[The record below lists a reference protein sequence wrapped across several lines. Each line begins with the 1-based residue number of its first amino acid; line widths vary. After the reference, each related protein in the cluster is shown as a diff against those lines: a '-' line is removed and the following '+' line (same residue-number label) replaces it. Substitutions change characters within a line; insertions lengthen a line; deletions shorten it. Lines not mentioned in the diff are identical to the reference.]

1 MVSLRSALKATNCA
15 VENMMPEDD
24 DPNICPACHK
34 RFKTSCGVQSHLQT
48 AKSCT
53 WYKKGKLKA
62 LIMPGQF
69 DEAVLFQDLP
79 EAETLPDGLPEEED
93 NVEAYEVM
101 EDFHERIL
109 ELIPP
114 DDDFD
119 ADAPGPSQ
127 QSPSSSPRDT
137 SPPPE
142 NDDRFVEEHPTA
154 GHHIRVVPTLHE
166 RWKKLFGGEDLEE
179 DLEGVEG
186 VESAMD
192 VDIDMEDK
200 FAPFASELDWRVA
213 RWAVQEGIG
222 HKSFDRLMAIPGVG
236 TTISYVIITF
246 DDPILSGS

>member
-1 MVSLRSALKATNCA
+1 
-15 VENMMPEDD
+15 MPEDD

-34 RFKTSCGVQSHLQT
+34 RFKTSGGVQSHLQT

-62 LIMPGQF
+62 LHMPGQF

-79 EAETLPDGLPEEED
+79 EAETLPDGLPDDED
-93 NVEAYEVM
+93 NIEPYEVM
-101 EDFHERIL
+101 DDFHERIF

-114 DDDFD
+114 DDSD
-119 ADAPGPSQ
+119 ADAPGPSHR
-127 QSPSSSPRDT
+127 SRLSSPRHT
-137 SPPPE
+137 SPSPE

-154 GHHIRVVPTLHE
+154 GRHIRIVPTLHE
-166 RWKKLFGGEDLEE
+166 RWKKLFGGEDLE
-179 DLEGVEG
+179 GVD
-186 VESAMD
+186 SAMD
-192 VDIDMEDK
+192 MDVDVNMEDK

-236 TTISYVIITF
+236 TTISRVIVTV
-246 DDPILSGS
+246 DA